1 MSMFSYSLLA
11 SGGTLAPD
19 SLPGLRPWTCWG
31 GPQTI
36 TVNYFLSN
44 HSLVGSGPL

>member
-19 SLPGLRPWTCWG
+19 SLPGLRPWWPPDHYC
-31 GPQTI
+31 
-36 TVNYFLSN
+36 
-44 HSLVGSGPL
+44 